1 MLQVNVMEKL
11 VVDARPLLPVSE
23 NSLWNKAA
31 ERRDGIASRIEAR
44 LEKLHLMGWVR
55 KSQPGEYPL
64 YIAVDVWRPVDESSL
79 TGTFDR
85 SFLKITIEVEPYR
98 EHSTIYTAEL
108 QRHNKQYTA
117 SYWQM
122 PYDELD
128 EMVTYLVQGGTKP
141 VFFKSRIP
149 GIVRILSTF
158 IPLPT
163 KEYENELIEEVKPN
177 YLTWPVALGC
187 AGVIVAVGGFVTI
200 YIESQSPYG
209 PDQSGV
215 GLAFGLAGL
224 VLMGTAWWLSSRR
237 PVFQAIAKQPLQ
249 APRREFIVDNWQVSV
264 PEAGVDFA
272 SFQRR
277 IHEALR
283 MMDPEI
289 EFSFETYQSRT
300 PRGFESRER
309 LVITKGQGNVHVHI
323 QPFGRD
329 AFVGWDSYL
338 NWARWSETEPIS
350 TVVRDGKKIL
360 YRSLVAGAHVPSKFD
375 LMELGALAETTHRV
389 IVREIKAF
397 LKEKE
402 IEADLDFHIVRGDR
416 SRALTEGKDETKT
429 PAPKVGA
436 L

>member
-1 MLQVNVMEKL
+1 MLQVPEKL
-11 VVDARPLLPVSE
+11 VDARPILPVSQ

-31 ERRDGIASRIEAR
+31 ERRDEIASRIEAG
-44 LEKLHLMGWVR
+44 LQKLHLRGWVR

-64 YIAVDVWRPVDESSL
+64 YIAVDVWRPIEESSL
-79 TGTFDR
+79 TDTFDR
-85 SFLKITIEVEPYR
+85 SFLKITIEVAPYR
-98 EHSTIYTAEL
+98 ENSKIYTAEL
-108 QRHNKQYTA
+108 RRHNKRYTA

-149 GIVRILSTF
+149 VIVRIISSF

-163 KEYENELIEEVKPN
+163 KEYENELIEEAKPS
-177 YLTWPVALGC
+177 YLTWPIALGW
-187 AGVIVAVGGFVTI
+187 AGLIAAVGGFVTV
-200 YIESQSPYG
+200 YIESQSHYG
-209 PDQSGV
+209 PDHSGE

-224 VLMGTAWWLSSRR
+224 ALMGIAWWLSSRR
-237 PVFQAIAKQPLQ
+237 PVYQAIAKQPLQ
-249 APRREFIVDNWQVSV
+249 TPRREFIVDNWQVSV

-272 SFQRR
+272 SFQDR

-289 EFSFETYQSRT
+289 EFSFEIYQSRT

-329 AFVGWDSYL
+329 AFVGWESYL
-338 NWARWSETEPIS
+338 NWSRWSETEPIS
-350 TVVRDGKKIL
+350 TVVRDGNRIE
-360 YRSLVAGAHVPSKFD
+360 YRSLVAGGHIPSKFD

-416 SRALTEGKDETKT
+416 SRALTEGKDEKKT
-429 PAPKVGA
+429 PAPPKVGG

>member
-1 MLQVNVMEKL
+1 MLQANAPEKL
-11 VVDARPLLPVSE
+11 VDARPILPVSE
-23 NSLWNKAA
+23 NSLWNGAA
-31 ERRDGIASRIEAR
+31 ERRDEIASRIEAR
-44 LEKLHLMGWVR
+44 LEKLHLRGWVR

-64 YIAVDVWRPVDESSL
+64 YIAVDVWRPVEESNL

-85 SFLKITIEVEPYR
+85 SFLKITIAVEPYR

-108 QRHNKQYTA
+108 QRHSKQYTA

-128 EMVTYLVQGGTKP
+128 EMVTYLVQGSTKP

-149 GIVRILSTF
+149 GILRIISSF
-158 IPLPT
+158 IPLLT
-163 KEYENELIEEVKPN
+163 KEYENELIEEAKPSH
-177 YLTWPVALGC
+177 LTWPVAFGW
-187 AGVIVAVGGFVTI
+187 AGVIAAVGGFVTV
-200 YIESQSPYG
+200 YSESQPHYG
-209 PDQSGV
+209 PDHSGE
-215 GLAFGLAGL
+215 GLASGLAGL
-224 VLMGTAWWLSSRR
+224 ALMGTAWWLSSRR
-237 PVFQAIAKQPLQ
+237 PVYQAIARQPLHT
-249 APRREFIVDNWQVSV
+249 PRREFIVDNWQVSV

-277 IHEALR
+277 MHEALR

-289 EFSFETYQSRT
+289 EFSFETHQSLT

-350 TVVRDGKKIL
+350 TVVRDGNRIE
-360 YRSLVAGAHVPSKFD
+360 YRSLVAGAHIPSKFD
-375 LMELGALAETTHRV
+375 LMELAALAETTHRV
-389 IVREIKAF
+389 IVREIKAL

-402 IEADLDFHIVRGDR
+402 IEADLDFHIIRGDR
-416 SRALTEGKDETKT
+416 SRALTEGKDEAKT
-429 PAPKVGA
+429 PAPKVGVS
-436 L
+436 